1 MLGAQS
7 CLTLCDPI
15 YCRMPGSSVHA
26 ILQAKILEWVAIH
39 FSRKFFWTWVSCLAG
54 RFFTIW
60 ATREVLYCLMRM
72 LLTQLCPILCNLW
85 IVVRQGPG
93 FSGHGILQARMLQWV
108 IIPFSRGSSRPRDG
122 TQVSHVADILFTI
135 WTISEAKR
143 TMTPFHVKEFSRS
156 LDSGAPWL

>member
-1 MLGAQS
+1 MTHCS
-7 CLTLCDPI
+7 CMD
-15 YCRMPGSSVHA
+15 CRLSASSVCG
-26 ILQAKILEWVAIH
+26 IIQARILEWVAIP
-39 FSRKFFWTWVSCLAG
+39 FSKGSFRPRDWTWVSCLAG